1 MIFFFMNRATKTE
14 KSDLGSFQEMA
25 DSKALDIKFIS
36 FPCLKEIQ
44 EMRPTR
50 VKGYSRVKD
59 VYTLF
64 FYLFYKSILLLKQ
77 KQRKQVK
84 LI

>member
-1 MIFFFMNRATKTE
+1 MIFFLMNRATKTE

-25 DSKALDIKFIS
+25 DSKTLDIKFIS

-50 VKGYSRVKD
+50 VKDVKD

-64 FYLFYKSILLLKQ
+64 IYLFYKSILLLKQ